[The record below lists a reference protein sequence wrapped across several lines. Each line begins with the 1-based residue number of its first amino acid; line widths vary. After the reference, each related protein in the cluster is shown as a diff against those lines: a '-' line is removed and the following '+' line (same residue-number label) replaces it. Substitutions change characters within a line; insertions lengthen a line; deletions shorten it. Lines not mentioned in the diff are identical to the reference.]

1 MKRGTNLQKQS
12 DTDFKGVAGIVS
24 LFIFWIFLD
33 IKMMFLIL
41 DISSFLSLC
50 SRSLSRV
57 TSNPVIC
64 DGLKIDLLCYSVV
77 YQLSYLLYICIL
89 II

>member
-1 MKRGTNLQKQS
+1 
-12 DTDFKGVAGIVS
+12 
-24 LFIFWIFLD
+24 
-33 IKMMFLIL
+33 MMFLIL
-41 DISSFLSLC
+41 EFSSFLSLC